1 MTGLCCAVSGLWS
14 VMTGLCSVMTGWCC
28 VVTGLNCVFSIALCN
43 YISFYVDFLY
53 TVTTCNKYHTLFISI
68 FYVRLSRHKNVVHSF
83 RPVFSYSLVCL
94 EKQLCILDVFW
105 NPIPKT
111 NKRPMGL
118 TGHLNIKDCTL
129 TSSQINSPSW
139 NK

>member
-1 MTGLCCAVSGLWS
+1 M
-14 VMTGLCSVMTGWCC
+14 
-28 VVTGLNCVFSIALCN
+28 TGLNCVFSIALCN

-94 EKQLCILDVFW
+94 EKQLCILDVF
-105 NPIPKT
+105 
-111 NKRPMGL
+111 
-118 TGHLNIKDCTL
+118 
-129 TSSQINSPSW
+129 
-139 NK
+139 